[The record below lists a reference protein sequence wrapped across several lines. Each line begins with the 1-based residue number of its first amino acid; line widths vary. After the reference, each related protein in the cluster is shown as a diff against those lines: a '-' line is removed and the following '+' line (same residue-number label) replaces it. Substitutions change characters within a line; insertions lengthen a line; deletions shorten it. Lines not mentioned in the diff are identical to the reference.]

1 MFSEIMRYILDLGP
15 TVMLPVVI
23 IIFSRLLGMKLGDS
37 FKSGLHIGIGFV
49 GIGLVIG
56 LMLDSIGPAAKAMAE
71 HFEINLHVVDVGWPG
86 SSPMTWASQI
96 ALVAI
101 PVAIAVNVAML
112 LTRMTRVVNVD
123 IWNIW
128 HMTFTGAMLHLATG
142 SWWFGILGVV
152 AHAAFVYKLGDWF
165 AKDTRD
171 FFGLE
176 GMAIPHG
183 TSAYLGPVAV
193 LVDTLIEKIPGLN
206 RIHFSADD
214 VQKRF
219 GPFGEPVTVGFVMG
233 IVIGLLAGYDVK
245 GVLQLAVKTAAVMLL
260 MPRVIKPIMDGL
272 TPIAKQARK
281 RLQAK
286 FGSQEFLIGL
296 DPALLLGHTSVV
308 SASLIFIPL
317 TILIAVLVPGNQVLP
332 FGDLATIGFFVAM
345 AVAVHQGNLFRTLI
359 SGVII
364 MSITLWIATQTIGLH
379 TQLAANAGAL
389 KGGGMVASMDQG
401 GSPITWLLIQLCTWQ
416 NVASFAVIAVIYG
429 AGVLLTWRRA
439 RAFTAVEKAAAG
451 ESSQT
456 IS

>member
-23 IIFSRLLGMKLGDS
+23 IIFSILLGMKLGDC

-101 PVAIAVNVAML
+101 PIAIAVNVAML

-142 SWWFGILGVV
+142 SYWIGILGV
-152 AHAAFVYKLGDWF
+152 AIHAAFVYKLGDWF

-183 TSAYLGPVAV
+183 TSAYLGPIAV
-193 LVDTLIEKIPGLN
+193 LVDTVIEKIPGLN

-233 IVIGLLAGYDVK
+233 IVIGILAGYDVK

-317 TILIAVLVPGNQVLP
+317 TILIAVVVPGNQVLP

-389 KGGGMVASMDQG
+389 KAGGMVASMDQG
-401 GSPITWLLIQLCTWQ
+401 GSPVTWLMIQLCTWQ
-416 NVASFAVIAVIYG
+416 NITGLVVIGVIYIT
-429 AGVLLTWRRA
+429 GVLLTWRRA
-439 RAFTAVEKAAAG
+439 RAFVAVEKATAT
-451 ESSQT
+451 EPSQT
-456 IS
+456 LS